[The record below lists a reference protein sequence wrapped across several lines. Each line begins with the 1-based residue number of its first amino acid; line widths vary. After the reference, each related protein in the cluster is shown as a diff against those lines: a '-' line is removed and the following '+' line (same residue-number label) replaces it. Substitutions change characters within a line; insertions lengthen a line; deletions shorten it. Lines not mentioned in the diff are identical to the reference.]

1 MLNTQVI
8 IMAVVA
14 LVLLLAVVL
23 YIVQRNQKRKN
34 ADKLQMMIREDEK
47 LHITLD
53 DQSDAAEVARS
64 SHLMIRL

>member
-1 MLNTQVI
+1 MLNTQLI
-8 IMAVVA
+8 IFVVVA

-34 ADKLQMMIREDEK
+34 ADKLQMKIQEDEK

-53 DQSDAAEVARS
+53 D
-64 SHLMIRL
+64 